1 MNSLLKFN
9 NMPLVTSKK
18 WQSMMSCR
26 YLNRWKV
33 TSFRINDDTTYDFFS
48 NSSGKAQIKKFQL
61 TWVVHALGSLWQSL
75 HVRIVQAFGSLYLD
89 SYRSPAIQAVMKQAT
104 FPAIIALTTTC
115 ASAVWRRGA
124 IAPKAPSMIPMEL
137 MLEKPH
143 RA

>member
-1 MNSLLKFN
+1 MNSLFKFN

-48 NSSGKAQIKKFQL
+48 NSSGKAQIKKSGTCL
-61 TWVVHALGSLWQSL
+61 SSLWQSL
-75 HVRIVQAFGSLYLD
+75 HARIVQAFGSLYLD

>member
-1 MNSLLKFN
+1 MNSLFKFN

-18 WQSMMSCR
+18 WQSMMSCW

-33 TSFRINDDTTYDFFS
+33 TSFRINDDTTYDFFFQTLPES
-48 NSSGKAQIKKFQL
+48 LKISINMSGTCL
-61 TWVVHALGSLWQSL
+61 SSLWQSL
-75 HVRIVQAFGSLYLD
+75 HARIVQAFGSLYLD

>member
-61 TWVVHALGSLWQSL
+61 TWVVHAYAAFDSLYMYAL
-75 HVRIVQAFGSLYLD
+75 YRGFGSLYLD